1 MLSREY
7 FHLRFTLVAFL
18 SYEYDEWCFFVM
30 WIWWVMTH
38 LHAYMQMPTT
48 IEELEAAI
56 QDTLSQANS
65 TLSLNQNVVEEYEHR
80 QGKVMLESWDYLFF
94 ISFIVLALKLHLPL
108 QALQIE
114 AITKKLE
121 ADKEELKKCLAEID
135 ALKVRDVSLLCHIT
149 GIYIYI
155 TVILLDCISE
165 ILGLSTATNHVCR
178 MWLRFK

>member
-1 MLSREY
+1 MLIWC
-7 FHLRFTLVAFL
+7 FKLLCCLVNIFIYCLHMAFL
-18 SYEYDEWCFFVM
+18 SYEYDWWCFFVL

-38 LHAYMQMPTT
+38 LHAHMQMPTT

-56 QDTLSQANS
+56 HDTLSQANS

-135 ALKVRDVSLLCHIT
+135 ALKVRDVSLLCHTT
-149 GIYIYI
+149 GIYIYN
-155 TVILLDCISE
+155 CHFA
-165 ILGLSTATNHVCR
+165 GLHFRNSGIAHGYKSC
-178 MWLRFK
+178 M